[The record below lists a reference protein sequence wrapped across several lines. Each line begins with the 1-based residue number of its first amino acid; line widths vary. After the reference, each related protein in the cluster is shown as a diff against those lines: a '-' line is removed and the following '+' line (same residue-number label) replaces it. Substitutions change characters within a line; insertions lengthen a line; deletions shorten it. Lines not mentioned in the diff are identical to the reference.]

1 MNYKIIL
8 EMGETIMTNKDRLK
22 QAIDKDINYKNNYNE
37 IVKKIDDNKNNVKSS
52 IWKWSLVPICLVLI
66 LSSTILLNTN
76 EKTKHFE
83 SENKS
88 SEETGV
94 MPELKEEVSSININD
109 ITSTDSNS
117 HKGGIK
123 KIDADVRI
131 VKNNGINFPLPYKN
145 GLVSIPNDLDK
156 VSKYIWYFR
165 DDKLHE
171 EYSIL
176 GNYEII
182 YSNDSDRSIDVKY
195 SKDNKPVRDY
205 YFSDEG
211 SKITKINGVEMK
223 IYKFEN
229 IYFSEFKYNGY
240 YFDIETSN
248 IKEKELVDFLV
259 SIIK

>member
-1 MNYKIIL
+1 
-8 EMGETIMTNKDRLK
+8 MTNKDRLK
-22 QAIDKDINYKNNYNE
+22 SAIDKDINYKNNYKE
-37 IVKKIDDNKNNVKSS
+37 IVKKIEDNKNDVKSS

-66 LSSTILLNTN
+66 LSSTFLLNTN
-76 EKTKHFE
+76 EETKHLE
-83 SENKS
+83 DENKS

-94 MPELKEEVSSININD
+94 MLEGKEEVSSININD
-109 ITSTDSNS
+109 ITSTDGNNQQ
-117 HKGGIK
+117 KGEIK
-123 KIDADVRI
+123 KIDADVKI
-131 VKNNGINFPLPYKN
+131 VKNNDLNFPLPYKN

-156 VSKYIWYFR
+156 TYKYIWYFK

-171 EYSIL
+171 EYNIL

-182 YSNDSDRSIDVKY
+182 YSNDGDRSINVKY
-195 SKDNKPVRDY
+195 SNTKAPVRDY

-211 SKITKINGVEMK
+211 NKITIINNVELK

-229 IYFSEFKYNGY
+229 SYFTEFKYNGY

-248 IKEKELVDFLV
+248 IKENELVDFLI